1 MYGMVALALFYAYC
15 YCILSLSLYIVAALC
30 IMFIVF
36 SAISAAFTSYR
47 VLPLQG
53 QSEQSGLPFTLGAWL
68 LGT

>member
-1 MYGMVALALFYAYC
+1 MVASTPTATSYC
-15 YCILSLSLYIVAALC
+15 FLSLSLYIVAALC

-36 SAISAAFTSYR
+36 GAISAAFTSYR